1 MTDQILFKIADVAA
15 NEQIEGIPEEE
26 QHIDIYTICRAH
38 TYNNRQTPYT
48 ARVKRQVLV
57 GFQT

>member
-26 QHIDIYTICRAH
+26 QHIDIYTICPQELSRL
-38 TYNNRQTPYT
+38 RQALHPAAVVPSRTT
-48 ARVKRQVLV
+48 
-57 GFQT
+57 